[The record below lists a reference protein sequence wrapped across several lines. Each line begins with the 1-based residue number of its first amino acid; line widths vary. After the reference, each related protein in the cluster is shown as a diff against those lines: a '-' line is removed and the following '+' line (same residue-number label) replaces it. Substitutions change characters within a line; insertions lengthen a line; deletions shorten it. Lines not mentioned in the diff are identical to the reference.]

1 MAFLSKG
8 RAVGVI
14 EEASYGA
21 GGVFTNSDYLDYT
34 ACDISPDIAVIERN
48 VIRQSMIALESLQ
61 GQETSSGTI
70 SIEISGDDDTYGLN
84 GDLLYKNAFGYRVA
98 RTTATT
104 VASASS
110 SSSLTL
116 TSASGLE
123 VAQALK
129 VTLGTGDEFVTI
141 TSISGNDIEIDPA
154 LSSAPT
160 GTEPVVGLLTYL
172 VNKPSDNVASLAI
185 RENLSDSTG
194 GDTVDYT
201 YKGSVITDATLNF
214 PVADVATADF
224 SVGGAGFVSDNP
236 GTTVTVPCDLVTPV
250 VGKNAELT
258 VLGVDY
264 EAQDVSLNLTS
275 EVTDIQSLTSDGI
288 ANKLA
293 VTRAVSMNFRTEYVG
308 DSNVN
313 TLKAGTKG
321 SMHLQ
326 LRDGGS
332 TSPVIVGVYAPSVKF
347 RTVTR
352 SEDGNILYD
361 NIVADLISNGCADNE
376 NAVTLYFDQA

>member
-154 LSSAPT
+154 LSSVPT

-172 VNKPSDNVASLAI
+172 VN
-185 RENLSDSTG
+185 TG

-236 GTTVTVPCDLVTPV
+236 GTTVTVPCDPVTPV

-361 NIVADLISNGCADNE
+361 NIVADLISDGCADNE